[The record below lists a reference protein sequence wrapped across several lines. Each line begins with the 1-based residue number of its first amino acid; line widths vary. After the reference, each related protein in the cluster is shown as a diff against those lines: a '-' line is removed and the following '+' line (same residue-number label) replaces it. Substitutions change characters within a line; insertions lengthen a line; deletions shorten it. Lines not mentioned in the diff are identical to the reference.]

1 MRGWAKT
8 SPESAA
14 STKWS
19 SHQPP
24 APMFLS
30 DLNNR
35 TRPEPDHIQG
45 SYGQFP
51 GLESVE
57 KNKLF
62 CICKLF
68 IWERN
73 VLRFIW
79 FVR

>member
-19 SHQPP
+19 STNQPHLC
-24 APMFLS
+24 FLS

-57 KNKLF
+57 KKL
-62 CICKLF
+62 I
-68 IWERN
+68 I
-73 VLRFIW
+73 
-79 FVR
+79 